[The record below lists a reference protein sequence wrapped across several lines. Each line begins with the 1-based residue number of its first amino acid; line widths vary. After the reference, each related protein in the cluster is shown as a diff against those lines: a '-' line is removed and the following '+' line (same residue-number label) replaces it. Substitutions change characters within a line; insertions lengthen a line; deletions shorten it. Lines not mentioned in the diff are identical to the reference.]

1 MLLTLLV
8 NTNKSLLNL
17 SLYRHF
23 RSLRNALVLERS
35 GANIDILSTTNI
47 MSNSSNSTASSAN
60 NTTKTIVITGGFG
73 NLGTKLSHH
82 LLSTT
87 STTSQYKVYLIE
99 HPNFVTPK
107 STKHKH
113 PDAILLPCDLG
124 NPTLEHTAA
133 IKQALEEAD
142 CLIHFSAVNPYPNAT
157 WSESAQSM
165 DHTFYIF
172 QLAVLCKGELCWLL
186 F

>member
-1 MLLTLLV
+1 M
-8 NTNKSLLNL
+8 S
-17 SLYRHF
+17 S
-23 RSLRNALVLERS
+23 SS
-35 GANIDILSTTNI
+35 DTT
-47 MSNSSNSTASSAN
+47 TSSA
-60 NTTKTIVITGGFG
+60 NTTKTIVITGGLG

-87 STTSQYKVYLIE
+87 STSTSSQYKVYLIE
-99 HPNFVTPK
+99 HPNFITPK

-124 NPTLEHTAA
+124 NPSAEHAA
-133 IKQALEEAD
+133 KVKQALMEAD

-172 QLAVLCKGELCWLL
+172 QLAVLCKGE
-186 F
+186 FIYSMI